1 MELDM
6 RAVPLLQR
14 QARIM
19 SAWRDLPAGAEL
31 RLINDREPKPLY
43 YLFQATQ
50 RGRFEW
56 RYEKEGPEEWIA
68 VLRKR

>member
-1 MELDM
+1 
-6 RAVPLLQR
+6 
-14 QARIM
+14 M
-19 SAWRDLPAGAEL
+19 SAWKQMPVGALL
-31 RLINDREPKPLY
+31 RLINDREPRPLY

-56 RYEKEGPEEWIA
+56 CYEKEGPEEWIA

>member
-1 MELDM
+1 M

-19 SAWRDLPAGAEL
+19 SAWGSLPEGGLL
-31 RLINDREPKPLY
+31 RLSNDRVPRPLY

-50 RGRFEW
+50 RGRFQW
-56 RYEKEGPEEWIA
+56 SYEKEGPEEWVALI
-68 VLRKR
+68 RKR